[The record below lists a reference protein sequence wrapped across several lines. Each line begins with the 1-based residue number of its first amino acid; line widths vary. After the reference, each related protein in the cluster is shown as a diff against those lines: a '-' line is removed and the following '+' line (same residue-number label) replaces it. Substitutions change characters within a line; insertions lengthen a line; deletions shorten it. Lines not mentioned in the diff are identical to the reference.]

1 VDRESSL
8 EAKVD
13 LLASPY
19 YIGYLSPAVIAAK
32 IIERNEGSPKNA
44 HQRQLS
50 DGRFLFRESHEA
62 LKKNTA
68 RSSINRGKR

>member
-32 IIERNEGSPKNA
+32 IIERNEGSPKMPIKDNS
-44 HQRQLS
+44 LM
-50 DGRFLFRESHEA
+50 GVFYFESHTTSEH
-62 LKKNTA
+62 LTKI
-68 RSSINRGKR
+68 RLER